1 MPSVW
6 VVVKYLG
13 PTNTRGARWS
23 VRAGKRRA
31 VLSYDYDYAGYAAAR
46 AAALEFLA
54 GLGYTG
60 VVERDGDWLDALG
73 CYVVVCSYEKPP
85 ALGGAR

>member
-1 MPSVW
+1 MSSVW

-13 PTNTRGARWS
+13 PTDTRGARWS

-31 VLSYDYDYAGYAAAR
+31 VLSYDYDYSGYAAAR
-46 AAALEFLA
+46 AAALEFVT
-54 GLGYTG
+54 GLGYAG
-60 VVERDGDWLDALG
+60 VVERDGDYLDALR
-73 CYVVVCSYEKPP
+73 CYIVVCSYETSP